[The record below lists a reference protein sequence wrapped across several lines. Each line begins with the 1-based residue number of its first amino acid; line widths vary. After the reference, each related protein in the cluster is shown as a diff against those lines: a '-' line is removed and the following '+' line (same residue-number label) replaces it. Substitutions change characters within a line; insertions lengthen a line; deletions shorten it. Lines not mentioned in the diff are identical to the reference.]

1 LNKNMENNDPNKK
14 GNVLIVEDDSFI
26 SGLLQRKFAQE
37 NYGIFN
43 ATNSEAALETL
54 KKNKIDL
61 ILLDIIL
68 PGTDGIAF
76 LESIKK
82 EPGLKDI
89 PVIITSNLGQPE
101 EVERGLQA
109 GAVDYIVKANTAP
122 AEIVEKVKSVLK
134 K

>member
-1 LNKNMENNDPNKK
+1 MENEEQKNL
-14 GNVLIVEDDSFI
+14 GNVLIIEDDAFMG
-26 SGLLQRKFAQE
+26 GLLQRKFAQE

-43 ATNSEAALETL
+43 ATNAESALEIL

-68 PGTDGIAF
+68 PGTDGIVF
-76 LESIKK
+76 LNNIKK
-82 EPGLKDI
+82 VSEYKDI

-101 EVERGLQA
+101 EIERGLQA
-109 GAVDYIVKANTAP
+109 GAIDYIVKANTAP
-122 AEIVEKVKSVLK
+122 AEIVEKVKAVLK

>member
-1 LNKNMENNDPNKK
+1 MENKEQNKL
-14 GNVLIVEDDSFI
+14 GNILIVEDDTFMG
-26 SGLLQRKFAQE
+26 GLLQRKFVQE
-37 NYGIFN
+37 NYEILN
-43 ATNSEAALETL
+43 ATNTESALEIL

-68 PGTDGIAF
+68 PGTDGITF
-76 LESIKK
+76 LSSIKK
-82 EPGLKDI
+82 DPVFKNI

-101 EVERGLQA
+101 EIEKGLQA
-109 GAVDYIVKANTAP
+109 GAIDYIVKANTVP

>member
-1 LNKNMENNDPNKK
+1 MENKEQNKL
-14 GNVLIVEDDSFI
+14 GNILIVEDDSFI
-26 SGLLQRKFAQE
+26 SGLLQRKFDQE

-43 ATNSEAALETL
+43 ATNADNAFEIL
-54 KKNKIDL
+54 KKNKIVL
-61 ILLDIIL
+61 LLLDIIL

-76 LESIKK
+76 LGSVKK
-82 EPGLKDI
+82 EPSYKDI

-101 EVERGLQA
+101 EVERGLKE
-109 GAVDYIVKANTAP
+109 GAIDYIIKANTAP

>member
-1 LNKNMENNDPNKK
+1 MENKDQNKA
-14 GNVLIVEDDSFI
+14 GYILIVEDDSFI
-26 SGLLQRKFAQE
+26 SGLLQRKFSQE

-43 ATNSEAALETL
+43 ATNAEAALETL

-68 PGTDGIAF
+68 PGTDGIV
-76 LESIKK
+76 LLGNIKK
-82 EPGLKDI
+82 DPGYKDI

-109 GAVDYIVKANTAP
+109 GAIDYIVKANTLFAQ
-122 AEIVEKVKSVLK
+122 ALSFR
-134 K
+134 

>member
-1 LNKNMENNDPNKK
+1 MENKEQNKL
-14 GNVLIVEDDSFI
+14 GNILIVEDDSFI
-26 SGLLQRKFAQE
+26 SGLLQRKFDQE

-43 ATNSEAALETL
+43 ATNADNAFEIL

-76 LESIKK
+76 LGSVKK
-82 EPGLKDI
+82 EPSYKDI

-101 EVERGLQA
+101 EVERGLKE
-109 GAVDYIVKANTAP
+109 GAIDYIIKANTAP